1 MSKCQETVGKF
12 KLERFLPKKTIY
24 PWTAVPKNF
33 FLEIFPFTHFRPM
46 YGRFFGRFSLVC
58 VVLKLLRFL
67 ILSNVLAL
75 FTFKCCLNFYLTK
88 ELYCPNQDAKLKY
101 KSSPHPSFVSKIKF
115 VLSYLWNESLIKLYS
130 EFAWTVAWPIRGM
143 CHSVL
148 TKGEHFL

>member
-1 MSKCQETVGKF
+1 M
-12 KLERFLPKKTIY
+12 
-24 PWTAVPKNF
+24 AH
-33 FLEIFPFTHFRPM
+33 FTHFRPM
-46 YGRFFGRFSLVC
+46 HGRFLVVLALC

-115 VLSYLWNESLIKLYS
+115 V
-130 EFAWTVAWPIRGM
+130 
-143 CHSVL
+143 
-148 TKGEHFL
+148 